1 MSANGLCRGFATGDA
16 RSRRRLRRGEG
27 GGAGEHVQRVDDTGN
42 VTQAGQDDV
51 DEEIGAAA
59 ALEEYTERREED
71 GEDDLDDVTG
81 VLVS

>member
-1 MSANGLCRGFATGDA
+1 
-16 RSRRRLRRGEG
+16 
-27 GGAGEHVQRVDDTGN
+27 VDDTGN

-51 DEEIGAAA
+51 DEEISAAA